1 MKRLILALVL
11 VGAFVFGFAWE
22 RSEQKAHSPG
32 SGASRRPIRLG
43 AERAEGPGVEG

>member
-32 SGASRRPIRLG
+32 SGASRRPRRGGMIFVWWQAGL
-43 AERAEGPGVEG
+43 V